1 MICTNNRTYEYEF
14 GRSNHWTTRALALV
28 KSEFYYTSRVYYTS
42 VLGAERKRK
51 ARERQRSFHSCGGAE
66 TISGGYSF
74 IHNDWDVGN
83 EQSGENESR
92 STLASARSFS
102 RGEIPAMI
110 FLNDGIWK
118 VASSILAWGTK
129 IFVAPGEHG
138 FSFFQVKMFTG
149 SVSVLFSSAHFK
161 K

>member
-28 KSEFYYTSRVYYTS
+28 KSELYYTSRVYYTS

-51 ARERQRSFHSCGGAE
+51 ARERLRSFHSCGGAE

-92 STLASARSFS
+92 SSLVSARSFS
-102 RGEIPAMI
+102 
-110 FLNDGIWK
+110 
-118 VASSILAWGTK
+118 
-129 IFVAPGEHG
+129 PGEKSRTTSGTRVARCNLQRALYSPRPLQEEDSFRHG
-138 FSFFQVKMFTG
+138 FYWLYWLPK
-149 SVSVLFSSAHFK
+149 LFILTPK
-161 K
+161 ILNL

>member
-1 MICTNNRTYEYEF
+1 M
-14 GRSNHWTTRALALV
+14 

-51 ARERQRSFHSCGGAE
+51 ARERLRSFHSCGGAE

-92 STLASARSFS
+92 STLVSARSFS
-102 RGEIPAMI
+102 RGEKSRTTSGTRVARCKLQRTLYSPPPPPTRRGFFPA
-110 FLNDGIWK
+110 W
-118 VASSILAWGTK
+118 ILLTILTSK
-129 IFVAPGEHG
+129 IIYIDSQNSKFVRLMNVHKALLR
-138 FSFFQVKMFTG
+138 FQQTCE
-149 SVSVLFSSAHFK
+149 L
-161 K
+161 